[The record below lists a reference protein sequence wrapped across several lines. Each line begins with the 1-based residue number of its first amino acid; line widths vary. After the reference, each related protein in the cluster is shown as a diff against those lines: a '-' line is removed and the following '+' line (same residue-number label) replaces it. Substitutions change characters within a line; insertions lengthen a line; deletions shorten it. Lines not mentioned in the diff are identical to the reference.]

1 MVGTVLSVLSEVRDE
16 AAHGLGRVQL
26 PRQGREGGRIA
37 LSPGLGAQE

>member
-1 MVGTVLSVLSEVRDE
+1 MGTVLSVVYEVRDE